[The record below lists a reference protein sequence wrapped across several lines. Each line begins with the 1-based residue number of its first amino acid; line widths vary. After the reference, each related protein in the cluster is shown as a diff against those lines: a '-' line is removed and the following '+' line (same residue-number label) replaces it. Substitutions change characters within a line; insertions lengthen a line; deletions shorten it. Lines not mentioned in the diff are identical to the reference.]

1 MGIRLKRI
9 LSMALTLT
17 LSLGIVG
24 CSKDGGKSS
33 MGRYVEE
40 RYEVPEGVEVQTL
53 SLLENDKIGMIGYS
67 TEDWKPV
74 AFISEDGGKTWT
86 GGSIELPKEEGKET
100 YTNNIGYLSNGT
112 ILLSYYFQEPFTE
125 VEDGII
131 NDSMVGE
138 GEVIVDSMV
147 AEGEEQDGLVGDEFI
162 YEEPEYKYA
171 TVDGDGNLTDIDLD
185 LSIYNDD
192 DSMEIG
198 MGYSNFKC
206 DSNGDVFFTVGS
218 NGEKVVQF
226 DGETFEEK
234 NIYEG
239 GEWINDFFLVGDS
252 LFIYEFDSI
261 VEYDTTNGKEKGNL
275 KALEKAALD
284 EKSNYYPTFLN
295 SGSKDKIYYYN
306 TLGLYEYDMKSKK
319 VNQLVDSAISSF
331 GDGEMYIQS
340 FIEKSNGEF
349 LTVFGNWS
357 NGGSGSEIINF
368 AYDANIPSVPEN
380 QLVVYSLLENY
391 SIRQAI
397 SRYAKEHP
405 DTYVKYEIG
414 LNYDD
419 GTTQS
424 DALKTLNT
432 EIMAGNGPDVI
443 ILDGLSAESYIEKGL
458 LEDISD
464 VINPLVEDGTIF
476 KNIADVYTNDGKIY
490 QMPTSFKY
498 PILLGNKEDID
509 SVSDLDSLVELT
521 KKLSTQSEK
530 RIFNDYFNARSL
542 VYSLYYLY
550 GDDWLNEDNTINED
564 ALRNF
569 FEKANEMYVALQ
581 ANEEAYMAT
590 MEDKY
595 SQLEGYDEEVSI
607 GVDNEEYIYDADSE
621 EDYEELYAV
630 YDLQH
635 YLNPSVFPASFLF
648 DKDSLLALGGIDG
661 TYDYMDMI
669 MLLNNLPEMDYK
681 VLTRG
686 EENIFIPSN
695 IVGINAKGKN
705 KEQAREIIASL
716 INTNSNVMY
725 SDGGFSINAKE
736 FENNFSIEKMKEE
749 GYELEFDEATNHYTN
764 GTMGSSDQFGNI
776 IEITQFFPNDEDVNR
791 LKGEIESLNVGATV
805 NIELLTEVAKQFA
818 SYAEGEISLEDAINT
833 VVDNLDLYLSE

>member
-1 MGIRLKRI
+1 M
-9 LSMALTLT
+9 
-17 LSLGIVG
+17 
-24 CSKDGGKSS
+24 
-33 MGRYVEE
+33 
-40 RYEVPEGVEVQTL
+40 
-53 SLLENDKIGMIGYS
+53 
-67 TEDWKPV
+67 
-74 AFISEDGGKTWT
+74 
-86 GGSIELPKEEGKET
+86 
-100 YTNNIGYLSNGT
+100 
-112 ILLSYYFQEPFTE
+112 
-125 VEDGII
+125 
-131 NDSMVGE
+131 
-138 GEVIVDSMV
+138 
-147 AEGEEQDGLVGDEFI
+147 
-162 YEEPEYKYA
+162 
-171 TVDGDGNLTDIDLD
+171 
-185 LSIYNDD
+185 
-192 DSMEIG
+192 
-198 MGYSNFKC
+198 
-206 DSNGDVFFTVGS
+206 
-218 NGEKVVQF
+218 
-226 DGETFEEK
+226 
-234 NIYEG
+234 
-239 GEWINDFFLVGDS
+239 
-252 LFIYEFDSI
+252 
-261 VEYDTTNGKEKGNL
+261 
-275 KALEKAALD
+275 
-284 EKSNYYPTFLN
+284 
-295 SGSKDKIYYYN
+295 
-306 TLGLYEYDMKSKK
+306 
-319 VNQLVDSAISSF
+319 
-331 GDGEMYIQS
+331 
-340 FIEKSNGEF
+340 
-349 LTVFGNWS
+349 
-357 NGGSGSEIINF
+357 
-368 AYDANIPSVPEN
+368 
-380 QLVVYSLLENY
+380 
-391 SIRQAI
+391 
-397 SRYAKEHP
+397 
-405 DTYVKYEIG
+405 
-414 LNYDD
+414 
-419 GTTQS
+419 
-424 DALKTLNT
+424 
-432 EIMAGNGPDVI
+432 
-443 ILDGLSAESYIEKGL
+443 
-458 LEDISD
+458 
-464 VINPLVEDGTIF
+464 
-476 KNIADVYTNDGKIY
+476 
-490 QMPTSFKY
+490 
-498 PILLGNKEDID
+498 
-509 SVSDLDSLVELT
+509 
-521 KKLSTQSEK
+521 
-530 RIFNDYFNARSL
+530 
-542 VYSLYYLY
+542 
-550 GDDWLNEDNTINED
+550 NEDNTINED

>member
-33 MGRYVEE
+33 IGRYVEE

-86 GGSIELPKEEGKET
+86 GDSIELPKEEGKET
-100 YTNNIGYLSNGT
+100 YANNIGYLSNGT

-131 NDSMVGE
+131 NDSMV
-138 GEVIVDSMV
+138 
-147 AEGEEQDGLVGDEFI
+147 AEGEEQDGLVGEEFI

-171 TVDGDGNLTDIDLD
+171 TVDADGNLTDIDLD

-192 DSMEIG
+192 DSMEMG
-198 MGYSNFKC
+198 MGYNNFKC
-206 DSNGDVFFTVGS
+206 DSNGDVFFTAGS
-218 NGEKVVQF
+218 NNEKVVQF

-252 LFIYEFDSI
+252 LVIYEFDSI

-275 KALEKAALD
+275 KALEKATIS
-284 EKSNYYPTFLN
+284 ENTNYYPTFIN
-295 SGSKDKIYYYN
+295 SGSKDKIYYYT
-306 TLGLYEYDMKSKK
+306 TLGLYEYDMKSEK

-331 GDGEMYIQS
+331 GDNEMYLMA
-340 FIEKSNGEF
+340 FVEKSNGEF
-349 LTVFGNWS
+349 LTAFSDWS
-357 NGGSGSEIINF
+357 NAESGAAIINF

-380 QLVVYSLLENY
+380 QLVVYSMLENY

-397 SRYAKEHP
+397 SSYAKEHP

-414 LNYDD
+414 LTYGD

-424 DALKTLNT
+424 DALKNLNT
-432 EIMAGNGPDVI
+432 EIMAGNGPDII

-476 KNIADVYTNDGKIY
+476 KNIVDAYTNDGKIY
-490 QMPTSFKY
+490 QIPTSFKY
-498 PILLGNKEDID
+498 PILLGNKEDIN

-530 RIFNDYFNARSL
+530 RIFDNYFTGSSL

-550 GDDWLNEDNTINED
+550 GNDWLNEDDTINED

-569 FEKANEMYVALQ
+569 FEKANEMYAALQ
-581 ANEEAYMAT
+581 ANEESYMAT

-595 SQLEGYDEEVSI
+595 SQLEGYDQDNSVSSDIEEDI
-607 GVDNEEYIYDADSE
+607 DEEYSE
-621 EDYEELYAV
+621 EDYEDLYAV
-630 YDLQH
+630 YDLQY
-635 YLNPSVFPASFLF
+635 YLNPSVYADSFLF
-648 DKDSLLALGGIDG
+648 ERRFI
-661 TYDYMDMI
+661 I
-669 MLLNNLPEMDYK
+669 
-681 VLTRG
+681 
-686 EENIFIPSN
+686 IF
-695 IVGINAKGKN
+695 
-705 KEQAREIIASL
+705 RW
-716 INTNSNVMY
+716 T
-725 SDGGFSINAKE
+725 
-736 FENNFSIEKMKEE
+736 
-749 GYELEFDEATNHYTN
+749 
-764 GTMGSSDQFGNI
+764 
-776 IEITQFFPNDEDVNR
+776 
-791 LKGEIESLNVGATV
+791 
-805 NIELLTEVAKQFA
+805 
-818 SYAEGEISLEDAINT
+818 
-833 VVDNLDLYLSE
+833 

>member
-1 MGIRLKRI
+1 M
-9 LSMALTLT
+9 
-17 LSLGIVG
+17 
-24 CSKDGGKSS
+24 
-33 MGRYVEE
+33 
-40 RYEVPEGVEVQTL
+40 
-53 SLLENDKIGMIGYS
+53 
-67 TEDWKPV
+67 
-74 AFISEDGGKTWT
+74 
-86 GGSIELPKEEGKET
+86 
-100 YTNNIGYLSNGT
+100 
-112 ILLSYYFQEPFTE
+112 
-125 VEDGII
+125 
-131 NDSMVGE
+131 
-138 GEVIVDSMV
+138 
-147 AEGEEQDGLVGDEFI
+147 
-162 YEEPEYKYA
+162 
-171 TVDGDGNLTDIDLD
+171 
-185 LSIYNDD
+185 
-192 DSMEIG
+192 
-198 MGYSNFKC
+198 
-206 DSNGDVFFTVGS
+206 
-218 NGEKVVQF
+218 
-226 DGETFEEK
+226 
-234 NIYEG
+234 
-239 GEWINDFFLVGDS
+239 
-252 LFIYEFDSI
+252 
-261 VEYDTTNGKEKGNL
+261 
-275 KALEKAALD
+275 
-284 EKSNYYPTFLN
+284 
-295 SGSKDKIYYYN
+295 
-306 TLGLYEYDMKSKK
+306 
-319 VNQLVDSAISSF
+319 
-331 GDGEMYIQS
+331 
-340 FIEKSNGEF
+340 
-349 LTVFGNWS
+349 
-357 NGGSGSEIINF
+357 
-368 AYDANIPSVPEN
+368 
-380 QLVVYSLLENY
+380 ENY

-397 SRYAKEHP
+397 SSYAIEHP

-414 LNYDD
+414 LTYGD

-681 VLTRG
+681 VLT
-686 EENIFIPSN
+686 
-695 IVGINAKGKN
+695 
-705 KEQAREIIASL
+705 
-716 INTNSNVMY
+716 
-725 SDGGFSINAKE
+725 
-736 FENNFSIEKMKEE
+736 
-749 GYELEFDEATNHYTN
+749 
-764 GTMGSSDQFGNI
+764 
-776 IEITQFFPNDEDVNR
+776 
-791 LKGEIESLNVGATV
+791 
-805 NIELLTEVAKQFA
+805 
-818 SYAEGEISLEDAINT
+818 
-833 VVDNLDLYLSE
+833 

>member
-1 MGIRLKRI
+1 M
-9 LSMALTLT
+9 
-17 LSLGIVG
+17 
-24 CSKDGGKSS
+24 
-33 MGRYVEE
+33 
-40 RYEVPEGVEVQTL
+40 
-53 SLLENDKIGMIGYS
+53 
-67 TEDWKPV
+67 
-74 AFISEDGGKTWT
+74 
-86 GGSIELPKEEGKET
+86 
-100 YTNNIGYLSNGT
+100 
-112 ILLSYYFQEPFTE
+112 
-125 VEDGII
+125 
-131 NDSMVGE
+131 
-138 GEVIVDSMV
+138 
-147 AEGEEQDGLVGDEFI
+147 
-162 YEEPEYKYA
+162 
-171 TVDGDGNLTDIDLD
+171 
-185 LSIYNDD
+185 
-192 DSMEIG
+192 
-198 MGYSNFKC
+198 
-206 DSNGDVFFTVGS
+206 
-218 NGEKVVQF
+218 
-226 DGETFEEK
+226 
-234 NIYEG
+234 
-239 GEWINDFFLVGDS
+239 
-252 LFIYEFDSI
+252 
-261 VEYDTTNGKEKGNL
+261 
-275 KALEKAALD
+275 
-284 EKSNYYPTFLN
+284 
-295 SGSKDKIYYYN
+295 
-306 TLGLYEYDMKSKK
+306 
-319 VNQLVDSAISSF
+319 
-331 GDGEMYIQS
+331 
-340 FIEKSNGEF
+340 
-349 LTVFGNWS
+349 
-357 NGGSGSEIINF
+357 
-368 AYDANIPSVPEN
+368 
-380 QLVVYSLLENY
+380 ENY

-397 SRYAKEHP
+397 SSYAKEHP

-414 LNYDD
+414 LTYGD

>member
-1 MGIRLKRI
+1 MGTSLKKMLSI
-9 LSMALTLT
+9 LLASTLA
-17 LSLGIVG
+17 LGIVG

-86 GGSIELPKEEGKET
+86 ENSIELPKEEGKET

-125 VEDGII
+125 MEEGLID
-131 NDSMVGE
+131 DS
-138 GEVIVDSMV
+138 V
-147 AEGEEQDGLVGDEFI
+147 AVEGEEGVISEEEFI

-171 TVDGDGNLTDIDLD
+171 TVDTDGNLTDIDLD

-192 DSMEIG
+192 DSMEMG

-206 DSNGDVFFTVGS
+206 DSNGDVFFTAGS
-218 NGEKVVQF
+218 NNEKVVQF

-234 NIYEG
+234 NIYEAD
-239 GEWINDFFLVGDS
+239 EWINDFFLVGDS
-252 LFIYEFDSI
+252 LVIYEFDSI

-275 KALEKAALD
+275 EALEK
-284 EKSNYYPTFLN
+284 ETISENTNYYPTFLN
-295 SGSKDKIYYYN
+295 SGSKDKIYYYT
-306 TLGLYEYDMKSKK
+306 TLGLYEYDMKSEK

-331 GDGEMYIQS
+331 GDSEMYITS

-349 LTVFGNWS
+349 LTTFSDFS
-357 NGGSGSEIINF
+357 NAESGSAIINF

-397 SRYAKEHP
+397 SSYSKEHP

-414 LNYDD
+414 LNYGD

-476 KNIADVYTNDGKIY
+476 KNIADAYTNDGKIY
-490 QMPTSFKY
+490 QIPTSFKY

-509 SVSDLDSLVELT
+509 AVSDLDSLVELT

-530 RIFNDYFNARSL
+530 RIFNNYFTPNSL

-550 GDDWLNEDNTINED
+550 GSDWLNEDDTINED
-564 ALRNF
+564 ALKSF
-569 FEKANEMYVALQ
+569 FEKANEMYSAIQ
-581 ANEEAYMAT
+581 TNEEAYMKT

-595 SQLEGYDEEVSI
+595 SQLEGYNEGVSI
-607 GVDNEEYIYDADSE
+607 GVDTEEYIDEELDEEYSE
-621 EDYEELYAV
+621 EDYEDLYSV
-630 YDLQH
+630 YDLQY
-635 YLNPSVFPASFLF
+635 YLNPSIYADSFLF
-648 DKDSLLALGGIDG
+648 DRSSLLGLGGLAG
-661 TYDYMDMI
+661 TYDYGSMVT
-669 MLLNNLPEMDYK
+669 LLNSSPEMDYK

-695 IVGINAKGKN
+695 LVGINAKGKN
-705 KEQAREIIASL
+705 KEQAKEILTSL
-716 INTNSNVMY
+716 IKNNSNEMY
-725 SDGGFSINAKE
+725 SNEGFSINANAFK
-736 FENNFSIEKMKEE
+736 NAFSIEKMKEE
-749 GYELEFDEATNHYTN
+749 GQELEFDEATNHYIQ
-764 GTMGSSDQFGNI
+764 GTSGWSDEFGNSKEVNI
-776 IEITQFFPNDEDVNR
+776 LYPNDEDVNR
-791 LKGEIESLNVGATV
+791 LKGEIESLNVAATV
-805 NIELLTEVAKQFA
+805 NTVLLTEVAKQFN
-818 SYAEGEISLEDAINT
+818 SYAQGEISLEEAINT